1 MDNREE
7 KRDIAELVRVFM
19 EETGRNIQE
28 VADEAEISRPA
39 LSQYLNGKYGAN
51 ARNIEDK
58 LEAYLDRM
66 YGFHVA
72 RTSGGAVTKHTEWLG
87 TRDAFGITE
96 LCREC
101 QDFAEIGI
109 LTGAPGYGKTFTLRY
124 YSRMKKVAYVECS
137 GSMSCPQLLSE
148 IRDQIKAPCAKKSA
162 YDQIKAIWDFFNR
175 NKGWL
180 LIIDEADKLLTRAS
194 LRKLEALREI
204 RDQSEFGL
212 VLAGEPRLI
221 DQISTFSPQ
230 LRNRASNYVALNG
243 LVTRDVD
250 RYFEGYEIDGEA
262 LELLKERAMGRR
274 NGSFRALDRTMNRI
288 IRRMNERGETRITAA
303 LVREA
308 ESGLLI

>member
-1 MDNREE
+1 MEAREE
-7 KRDIAELVRVFM
+7 KQSIAELVRVFM

-39 LSQYLNGKYGAN
+39 LSQYLGGKYGAN
-51 ARNIEDK
+51 TRNIEDK

-72 RTSGGAVTKHTEWLG
+72 RTSGGAITKRAEWLN
-87 TRDAFGITE
+87 TRDACGVAE

-137 GSMSCPQLLSE
+137 GSMSCAQLLDE
-148 IRDQIKAPCAKKSA
+148 IRDQLKAPCVGKSA
-162 YDQIKAIWDFFNR
+162 YDQIKAIRDFFNR

-180 LIIDEADKLLTRAS
+180 LIIDEADKLLARAS

-221 DQISTFSPQ
+221 DQISTFSPRF
-230 LRNRASNYVALNG
+230 RNRVSNYIALGG
-243 LVTRDVD
+243 LVARDVE
-250 RYFEGYEIDGEA
+250 RYFEGYEIDREA
-262 LELLKERAMGRR
+262 LELLQVRATNRR
-274 NGSFRALDRTMNRI
+274 NGSFRALDRAMNRI

-303 LVREA
+303 LIQEI
-308 ESGLLI
+308 ELNLPI